1 MSPIRSCLLVAV
13 WFLLACVRSAH
24 ADITIGWIGPLT
36 GNAAVLGIDSVPA
49 IQMAIDQVN
58 ATGGIAGEKLVL
70 AVEDDQYI
78 TAKTVAAYNHLT
90 RNRGA
95 RVIFVLTYGGL
106 AAVAPKAERDGVILI
121 NTLDAD
127 EETAKLPGNTFCIAK
142 TTESMGRKLAELI
155 LLKNDLPLALL
166 YFDGDPFMGILAK
179 ALLAEL
185 ALHDKR
191 PLITETYNG
200 QTADFRDFAT
210 KVKSRGVRSVALL
223 GYDTLGLA
231 ARNLRDIGSRAQF
244 YGVNT
249 ATSPGFRE
257 LAGDSIKGMFGLAF
271 IAPRNDALKK
281 FEDEFKSRVGRVWRF
296 ETSTIS
302 SYDAMTL
309 VARSV
314 AESGGLSRNE
324 SGAAVIST
332 DRLRERLLSVKGYQG
347 LSGVI
352 TIDPDGI
359 TRSLD
364 VRAVEFG
371 VDGVVRVL

>member
-1 MSPIRSCLLVAV
+1 
-13 WFLLACVRSAH
+13 
-24 ADITIGWIGPLT
+24 LT

-121 NTLDAD
+121 DTLDSD

-142 TTESMGRKLAELI
+142 TTESMGRKLA
-155 LLKNDLPLALL
+155 
-166 YFDGDPFMGILAK
+166 
-179 ALLAEL
+179 
-185 ALHDKR
+185 
-191 PLITETYNG
+191 
-200 QTADFRDFAT
+200 
-210 KVKSRGVRSVALL
+210 
-223 GYDTLGLA
+223 
-231 ARNLRDIGSRAQF
+231 
-244 YGVNT
+244 
-249 ATSPGFRE
+249 
-257 LAGDSIKGMFGLAF
+257 GDSIKGMFGLAF

-281 FEDEFKSRVGRVWRF
+281 FEVEFKSRVGRVWRF

>member
-1 MSPIRSCLLVAV
+1 
-13 WFLLACVRSAH
+13 
-24 ADITIGWIGPLT
+24 
-36 GNAAVLGIDSVPA
+36 
-49 IQMAIDQVN
+49 
-58 ATGGIAGEKLVL
+58 
-70 AVEDDQYI
+70 
-78 TAKTVAAYNHLT
+78 
-90 RNRGA
+90 
-95 RVIFVLTYGGL
+95 L

-121 NTLDAD
+121 DTLDAD

-185 ALHDKR
+185 ALHDKS

-200 QTADFRDFAT
+200 QTSDFRDFAT

-271 IAPRNDALKK
+271 IAPRNDELKK

-302 SYDAMTL
+302 SYDAMIL
-309 VARSV
+309 VARAL
-314 AESGGLSRNE
+314 AEPGGLIKNE

-332 DRLRERLLSVKGYQG
+332 DRLRERLLSVKEYAG
-347 LSGVI
+347 LSGTI

-371 VDGVVRVL
+371 IDGAVRSL